1 MARAKRTDRS
11 EARRRYRQTIAAE
24 DAAFAEGLEPD
35 PDALPAAARPDRP
48 SAPRTP
54 TAAAGRP
61 GLLTTLRTAVQ
72 PAPIL
77 EDLRALPKL
86 VLRTKAFI
94 VPAALTVAAGVGI
107 LLPGMQDN
115 MLAVL
120 AFQAFLV
127 PPPLAAS
134 FLGGLLAP
142 RASWA
147 MGGLVGL
154 GSAIVFT
161 VVVLL
166 YPETTAQGGAVASTA
181 AQRQEMIAYAL
192 FASPTMGI
200 AVGAFAGF
208 YRRFLRSASPG
219 QQPTSNRQRRA
230 ASRR

>member
-1 MARAKRTDRS
+1 MAA
-11 EARRRYRQTIAAE
+11 
-24 DAAFAEGLEPD
+24 
-35 PDALPAAARPDRP
+35 
-48 SAPRTP
+48 
-54 TAAAGRP
+54 
-61 GLLTTLRTAVQ
+61 LRTAVQ

-77 EDLRALPKL
+77 DDLRAVPMI

-94 VPAALTVAAGVGI
+94 IPVALTVAAGVAI

-115 MLAVL
+115 MIAVL

-134 FLGGLLAP
+134 FLGGLFAP

-147 MGGLVGL
+147 LGGLVGL
-154 GSAIVFT
+154 ASAVVFA
-161 VVVLL
+161 VVVVL
-166 YPETTAQGGAVASTA
+166 YPETTASGGAVGSTA

-192 FASPTMGI
+192 VAAPTMGV

-208 YRRFLRSASPG
+208 YRRFLRSAGPG
-219 QQPTSNRQRRA
+219 PQPASNRQRRA